1 VLCQSIVWFRLDCLF
16 ATLSTSGHAQGETGD
31 YEGLLSAGSGLSP
44 PLSLPPC
51 VTVSVSV
58 EPFDWLVS
66 WTLLTFDFPLEKMAF
81 HRFENSSE
89 DTEKGRETEPLL
101 ILAISENHVS

>member
-1 VLCQSIVWFRLDCLF
+1 VLCQSIVLFRLDCLC
-16 ATLSTSGHAQGETGD
+16 ATLSTSGHVQDETGD
-31 YEGLLSAGSGLSP
+31 YGDLLSAGNGQSPLLSP
-44 PLSLPPC
+44 PPC
-51 VTVSVSV
+51 ATVSASV

-81 HRFENSSE
+81 HRFENSSA